1 MLRKILNF
9 AISGILLLGVAANAA
24 AKPVVIKN
32 LDASATGPVF
42 ISDVSL
48 EAAEGIWVNDKDRA
62 DILEKIKKRLDA
74 QAPAGGRS
82 AAGVSVY
89 AMRLL
94 FTRFDHGNGVA
105 RLALI
110 GLGQIHMEA
119 LVSFLDIDGKLSG
132 QYKVGKGLVLGGIAG
147 GIISTSDIENGFATA
162 VASIVSPKKTEAP
175 APTK

>member
-1 MLRKILNF
+1 MLRKMRDF
-9 AISGILLLGVAANAA
+9 AIAGILLFGAEANAV
-24 AKPVVIKN
+24 AKPVVIKS
-32 LDASATGPVF
+32 LDAAATGPAF

-48 EAAEGIWVNDKDRA
+48 DAAEGIWVNDKDRA

-74 QAPAGGRS
+74 QAPEGGRS

-119 LVSFLDIDGKLSG
+119 LISFLDPDGKLSG

-147 GIISTSDIENGFATA
+147 GIISTSDIENGFATS
-162 VASIVSPKKTEAP
+162 VASIVSPKKMEDRAP
-175 APTK
+175 KK